1 MSWSWPEWVRVS
13 LSSIAK
19 ARRLRRSGRQDLI
32 DAVERG
38 DMSLDA
44 ALEQAEH
51 PPSADRPDRHPG

>member
-1 MSWSWPEWVRVS
+1 MAWPEWLRVS
-13 LSSIAK
+13 LGSIAK

-44 ALEQAEH
+44 ALEQAGR
-51 PPSADRPDRHPG
+51 PPPADRPDRNPG